1 MVSVI
6 GGRFG
11 LDYTVSLNAPGSTG
25 MTLINQSVS
34 AILYDGLEAASF
46 VGAVIRPLPGAA
58 VVVSKSKGSYWGQ
71 VSFVDSIIEF
81 SESSSSCLAF
91 DTIHSLYLS
100 NVYVL
105 NCAYLT
111 SGIAAN
117 PSGWALAREVAIG
130 VDIPTPSRS
139 CKVATMPIY
148 VNGVVM
154 PSALVDVSV
163 SGGRAHG
170 NAASHFLTRRQEL
183 PLLRCKLL
191 ISTSG
196 TKGTTPH
203 LTWKV
208 SSTPKILAPKVCLL
222 FELPRSARERRLQ
235 GTPTATTPML
245 SKLPLMQQLQSAEP
259 YFFPRDFIAS
269 VAQLI

>member
-34 AILYDGLEAASF
+34 AILYNGLEAASF

-71 VSFVDSIIEF
+71 VSFVDSIVEF
-81 SESSSSCLAF
+81 SESTSSCLAF

-117 PSGWALAREVAIG
+117 PFGWALAREVAIG

-163 SGGRAHG
+163 SGGRAL
-170 NAASHFLTRRQEL
+170 SLTR
-183 PLLRCKLL
+183 
-191 ISTSG
+191 
-196 TKGTTPH
+196 
-203 LTWKV
+203 
-208 SSTPKILAPKVCLL
+208 
-222 FELPRSARERRLQ
+222 PRIFSPVGRSC
-235 GTPTATTPML
+235 P
-245 SKLPLMQQLQSAEP
+245 S
-259 YFFPRDFIAS
+259 FDAS
-269 VAQLI
+269 C

>member
-34 AILYDGLEAASF
+34 AILYNGLEAASF

-58 VVVSKSKGSYWGQ
+58 VLVSKSEGSYWGQ

-81 SESSSSCLAF
+81 SERSSSCLAF

-163 SGGRAHG
+163 SGARALSQRGLEFSHASGRSCPSF
-170 NAASHFLTRRQEL
+170 NAS
-183 PLLRCKLL
+183 C
-191 ISTSG
+191 
-196 TKGTTPH
+196 
-203 LTWKV
+203 
-208 SSTPKILAPKVCLL
+208 
-222 FELPRSARERRLQ
+222 
-235 GTPTATTPML
+235 
-245 SKLPLMQQLQSAEP
+245 
-259 YFFPRDFIAS
+259 
-269 VAQLI
+269 